1 MRSQSKVMNPLI
13 LTLSSLLISF
23 VVVGLAHA
31 NEIKYPAIAECESQI
46 QKLASVADQNKKLN
60 QSLDFIWGQWMKEYP
75 EWATYL
81 AYPGHDNRWS
91 DRSMAT
97 IQKRKHLP
105 KCHEQL
111 LSKINAKKLNEQGKL
126 TLKLITK
133 KIKTQLE
140 ATVFPSEFL
149 IVDQLGG
156 AHMDVVDLM
165 MSAPKLTLKDY
176 EDRLA
181 RLESFPTYVEQTMA
195 LLEEGLKRK
204 ITPVKFLMESV
215 PKQFDTVLTKD
226 AKSNP
231 IYTVFADMPE
241 SMDAGAKTAMMARAE
256 KLISENVIPSLAKL
270 KTFIVNKYIP
280 GCRTDIAITSF
291 PNGDKWYEYLVK
303 DHTTTNLTAKQI
315 HEMGLAEVARINKDM
330 DAVRA
335 KLKFKGTKAEF
346 HKFIQTDSQFFFT
359 NPKDLISEYRSI
371 AKQIDPELP
380 RLFSKMPELPYGVRE
395 MPAYKAANSPTAYY
409 YGGSLKSGRAGY
421 FEANTY
427 NLKSRP
433 KWEMEVLTVHEAVP
447 GHHLQIS
454 IAQELGDL
462 PEFRKNEGYTAFVE
476 GWGLYSE
483 SLGDEMGLYKDL
495 YSKYGQH
502 SYEMWRAVRLVVDT
516 GMHSM
521 GWSKQKALDYFMDN
535 IPKDRLQSENEI
547 DRYITWPGQALA
559 YKIGELKFKEMKKRA
574 QDKLQAKFDIREFHK
589 EVLGKGALPMDILE
603 EEFNNWLAR
612 KQTNKLN

>member
-1 MRSQSKVMNPLI
+1 MRSQSKLMSALAG
-13 LTLSSLLISF
+13 LLISIAMSAPA
-23 VVVGLAHA
+23 LA
-31 NEIKYPAIAECESQI
+31 KDGVYPAIAECEAQI
-46 QKLASVADQNKKLN
+46 KKQAGYNDNKKLT
-60 QSLDFIWGQWMKEYP
+60 QSLDFIWAQWMKEYP
-75 EWATYL
+75 EWATYVG
-81 AYPGHDNRWS
+81 YPGQDDRWT
-91 DRSMAT
+91 DRSLAT
-97 IQKRKHLP
+97 VDKRKQLP
-105 KCHEQL
+105 NCHEKL
-111 LSKINAKKLNEQGKL
+111 LAKINPKKLTEQNKL

-133 KIKTQLE
+133 KIKTQIE
-140 ATVFPSEFL
+140 GSQFPSKYL
-149 IVDQLGG
+149 VVDQLSG
-156 AHMDVVDLM
+156 AHMDIVDLM
-165 MSAPKLTLKDY
+165 MSASKLTPKDY
-176 EDRLA
+176 EDRLS
-181 RLESFPTYVEQTMA
+181 RLDKFPTYIDQTIGLM
-195 LLEEGLKRK
+195 EEGIKHK

-231 IYTVFADMPE
+231 IYKAFEDMPAAFDSE
-241 SMDAGAKTAMMARAE
+241 FKKSVLTRAE
-256 KLISENVIPSLAKL
+256 KLITEKVMPSLTKL
-270 KTFIVNKYIP
+270 KTFVVEKYIP
-280 GCRTDIAITSF
+280 NCRTEIAVSTF
-291 PNGDKWYEYLVK
+291 PQGDKWYEFLVK

-315 HEMGLAEVARINKDM
+315 HELGLAEVARINKDM
-330 DAVRA
+330 EGIRT

-359 NPKDLISEYRSI
+359 NPKDLISEYRNI

-380 RLFSKMPELPYGVRE
+380 RFFSKMPELPYGVRE

-409 YGGSLKSGRAGY
+409 YGGSIKSGRPGY

-483 SLGDEMGLYKDL
+483 SLGDELGLYKDL

-521 GWSKQKALDYFMDN
+521 GWSKQKALDYFMEN

-559 YKIGELKFKEMKKRA
+559 YKVGELKFKEMKKRA
-574 QDKLQAKFDIREFHK
+574 QDKLQDKFDIREFHK
-589 EVLGKGALPMDILE
+589 QVLGKGALPMDILE
-603 EEFNNWLAR
+603 EEFNNWLAK
-612 KQTNKLN
+612 KQTTKLN